1 MLSQTENKQ
10 NLTKIKTT
18 ANKTTTTATKA
29 CAATPGKAQVVL
41 ITAALLSLSEQY

>member
-1 MLSQTENKQ
+1 MLSQTGNKQ

-18 ANKTTTTATKA
+18 ATTA